1 MPDAFELPWMLC
13 SVVPLMRRQ
22 WFTSLGRSVVNEL
35 VAFAFGRAIRA
46 FQFLW
51 AAARRAPGFAAVVGA
66 LNDLPKPAAR
76 LRRVNAIWVNWRA
89 FHVIDFPTRKMRA
102 VDLPSFAFAVGCQD
116 ERTFSCTY
124 QNSYSAHWRL
134 LFFSFLYYADL
145 DQKIFRPDS
154 IITVFPQLLTKHFR
168 RDL

>member
-46 FQFLW
+46 FQFLR
-51 AAARRAPGFAAVVGA
+51 AAARRVPGFAAVVGA

-76 LRRVNAIWVNWRA
+76 LRRVNAIRVNWRT

-102 VDLPSFAFAVGCQD
+102 ANFPSFARTIRGQN
-116 ERTFSCTY
+116 ERAFPCAD
-124 QNSYSAHWRL
+124 QNSYSTHWRL
-134 LFFSFLYYADL
+134 LSFLYY
-145 DQKIFRPDS
+145 
-154 IITVFPQLLTKHFR
+154 V
-168 RDL
+168 